1 MTYTVSQT
9 SDTHTHT
16 QEKKERKEKKNKTK
30 QQQNLNHAEQMAHA
44 AMCLSVRCVDSVQI
58 RSTHILKWAILAL
71 GRQRWVGPSAAL
83 LHESS
88 LIRELQ
94 LQ

>member
-1 MTYTVSQT
+1 
-9 SDTHTHT
+9 
-16 QEKKERKEKKNKTK
+16 
-30 QQQNLNHAEQMAHA
+30 MAHA

-94 LQ
+94 LR